1 MFMFELENQKVKLS
15 PRSITVKDD
24 NNKTI
29 GVVRGIQCFKDCR
42 PNLQMEIWKKARNSS
57 ADLSRI
63 YYVDGKWYYL
73 HDKKWDTDYF
83 KYFEGRDSN
92 MDKKYRERHETY
104 EALVNEN
111 TIEVINCY
119 III

>member
-24 NNKTI
+24 NDKTV
-29 GVVRGIQCFKDCR
+29 GVVRNIQRFKDCR
-42 PNLQMEIWKKARNSS
+42 PSLQMEIWKKARDAN
-57 ADLSRI
+57 ADLNRI

-73 HDKKWDTDYF
+73 HDKKWDVDYF
-83 KYFEGRDSN
+83 KYFVHRDCN
-92 MDKKYRERHETY
+92 MDKEYKKRRETY
-104 EALVNEN
+104 ESLVNGK
-111 TIEVINCY
+111 IMEVINCY